1 MYAIHIQNLI
11 KVYANGT
18 KALKG
23 IDLKISIGDFF
34 ALLGA
39 NGAGKTTII
48 GILTGVVTKTSGH
61 VQIFDYN
68 IDTDHTKAKK
78 LIGVVPQEF
87 NFNLFEKVQDILVSQ
102 AGYFG
107 IERKIAL
114 KDAAV
119 ILKRLELWAKKE
131 VPARMLS
138 GGMKRRLM
146 IARALI
152 HKPKLLILDEP
163 TAGVDVELRHGMW
176 EYLRELNRGG
186 TTILLT
192 THYLEEV
199 EQMCRHAAIIK
210 NGEIIKNDRVKNLLQ
225 LLDEETYII
234 SVKQLHPLRSH
245 FATSESSL
253 ILDEDKRPKRVFEMA
268 SNKFK
273 NFESRI
279 LDDSTIE
286 VEVIKPQ
293 TLNDFIVCLAQDGIE
308 VTDIRPKG
316 NRMEKLYLKIMKT

>member
-1 MYAIHIQNLI
+1 MYAINIQNLI

-23 IDLKISIGDFF
+23 IDLRISTGDFF

-48 GILTGVVTKTSGH
+48 GILTGIVVKTSGQ
-61 VQIFDYN
+61 VRIFDQN
-68 IDTDHTKAKK
+68 IETDHPRAKK

-87 NFNLFEKVQDILVSQ
+87 NFNMFEKVQDILVSQ

-107 IERKIAL
+107 VERKIAF
-114 KDAAV
+114 KDSEV
-119 ILKRLELWAKKE
+119 ILKRLELWEKRE
-131 VPARMLS
+131 VASRMLS

-176 EYLRELNRGG
+176 EYLRELNRQG

-225 LLDEETYII
+225 LLDEETYLV
-234 SVKQLHPLRSH
+234 SVKEIRPL
-245 FATSESSL
+245 E
-253 ILDEDKRPKRVFEMA
+253 
-268 SNKFK
+268 KFK
-273 NFESRI
+273 IFNARVI
-279 LDDSTIE
+279 DDTTIE
-286 VEVIKPQ
+286 ADVRKPQ
-293 TLNDFIVCLAQDGIE
+293 TLNDFIVGLAKDGIE

-316 NRMEKLYLKIMKT
+316 NRMEKLYLKVLKQ